1 MLFINIFI
9 IRLFINIYPFCA
21 LFLSLTMAVSR
32 APYTLLVE
40 LENCALET
48 CLEDIEV
55 RVTTK
60 SGKKLTVQ
68 RIRELFEPNSGELLC

>member
-1 MLFINIFI
+1 
-9 IRLFINIYPFCA
+9 
-21 LFLSLTMAVSR
+21 MAVSR

-60 SGKKLTVQ
+60 SGKKLTVR
-68 RIRELFEPNSGELLC
+68 RIRELFEPSNGELLC